1 MTINQALITHHYD
14 QLLQSGQIES
24 TTELSAT
31 VQQTLD
37 HLNQGNIR
45 VAENINGA
53 WTTHQWIKQAV
64 LLSFRLS
71 ENHVSNGSITNY
83 YDKVPLK
90 FTEYD
95 QSQFEQLG
103 SRVVPQAT
111 VRYGSYIG
119 KRCVLMPSYVNIGAY
134 IDDGSMIDTWATVGA
149 CAQIG
154 KNVHLSGG
162 AGIGGVLEP
171 LQANP
176 TIIEDNVFIGA
187 RSEVVEGV
195 IVRENAVLSMG
206 VFIGQSTPIYNRSTD
221 AISYGE
227 VPAGAVVIPGSL
239 PSSDG
244 RYARY
249 CALIVKTVDAK
260 TRSKVGIN
268 EILREAQ

>member
-95 QSQFEQLG
+95 QSQF
-103 SRVVPQAT
+103 
-111 VRYGSYIG
+111 
-119 KRCVLMPSYVNIGAY
+119 
-134 IDDGSMIDTWATVGA
+134 
-149 CAQIG
+149 
-154 KNVHLSGG
+154 
-162 AGIGGVLEP
+162 
-171 LQANP
+171 
-176 TIIEDNVFIGA
+176 
-187 RSEVVEGV
+187 
-195 IVRENAVLSMG
+195 
-206 VFIGQSTPIYNRSTD
+206 
-221 AISYGE
+221 
-227 VPAGAVVIPGSL
+227 
-239 PSSDG
+239 
-244 RYARY
+244 
-249 CALIVKTVDAK
+249 
-260 TRSKVGIN
+260 
-268 EILREAQ
+268 